1 MNLHWIEDEAL
12 AAGSI
17 PASVDDIRALHQQGV
32 RAILTL
38 TEHPLMRFQ
47 GVDDALFDSLEI
59 DYFHTPV
66 DDYTAPS
73 VEQASK
79 ATQFINQMKAL
90 GKPVYLHCAAGIGR
104 TGTMLHAYYVME
116 GLNLEDAK
124 EKVREAKS
132 SSQFLM
138 LSTVQRTF
146 LEDLARQLNPNTVNV
161 VDLWHLPVLPGVE
174 SEFVMAFKSG
184 ERWLM
189 SAAGYVSHEM
199 RRNSEQLS
207 MYLVMI
213 RWNTVQASQNFQDSA
228 AYRAIERELQQYLLD
243 DPLIEQYEQV

>member
-1 MNLHWIEDEAL
+1 MILHWIEDEAL
-12 AAGSI
+12 AAGAI
-17 PASVDDIRALHQQGV
+17 PVSADDIRSLHQQGV

-47 GVDDALFDSLEI
+47 GVDNTLFESLEI
-59 DYFHTPV
+59 DYLHTPV
-66 DDYTAPS
+66 DDFTAPT

-124 EKVREAKS
+124 EKVREAKP

-138 LSTVQRTF
+138 LSTIQRSF
-146 LEDLARQLNPNTVNV
+146 VEDLARQLNPNVVNV
-161 VDLWHLPVLPGVE
+161 LDLWHLPVLPGVE
-174 SEFVMAFKSG
+174 SEFVQAFKSA

-189 SAAGYVSHEM
+189 TAEGYVSHEM
-199 RRNSEQLS
+199 RRNSEQMS
-207 MYLVMI
+207 MFLVVI
-213 RWNTVQASQNFQDSA
+213 RWNSGHASETFLDSA